1 MARKNEHA
9 RTVFLDPR
17 AALLLLVLVTVF
29 VFAQKSLLLE
39 LALVAMLLGL
49 FFCSGLFKRG
59 LFFMLGFAF
68 LLALQ
73 YYVFPIAPP
82 IFAHLFAILT
92 SYVRKVFPCLM
103 VGMLIVKKI
112 PMRYLILAMRKWRFP
127 QKLIIPL
134 SVTLCYFPVI
144 REEIGHIRDAMK
156 LRTVAGAAKAE
167 AILVSLIFSAANTAE
182 ELGAAAVTRGI
193 ENPAPKTSVIELRF
207 RPRDYMCIAAGL
219 LFVAAAFWLRRG
231 AL

>member
-1 MARKNEHA
+1 MVRKSKYEN
-9 RTVFLDPR
+9 TVLDPR
-17 AALLLLVLVTVF
+17 AALMLLFLVTVV
-29 VFAQKSLLLE
+29 VFAQQSLYLE
-39 LALVAMLLGL
+39 LALVAALISL
-49 FFCSGLFKRG
+49 FLYSGLFKNG
-59 LFFMLGFAF
+59 LILFLGFGF

-73 YYVFPIAPP
+73 YYIFPNAPQV
-82 IFAHLFAILT
+82 FAHFFAILT
-92 SYVRKVFPCLM
+92 TYARKVFPCIM
-103 VGMLIVKKI
+103 VGMLIVKTI

-156 LRTVAGAAKAE
+156 LRKVKGIAKAE
-167 AILVSLIFSAANTAE
+167 AIFVPLIFSAANTAE

-207 RPRDYMCIAAGL
+207 RLQDYICLVVSLI
-219 LFVAAAFWLRRG
+219 FVWAAFWLRRG
-231 AL
+231 AV